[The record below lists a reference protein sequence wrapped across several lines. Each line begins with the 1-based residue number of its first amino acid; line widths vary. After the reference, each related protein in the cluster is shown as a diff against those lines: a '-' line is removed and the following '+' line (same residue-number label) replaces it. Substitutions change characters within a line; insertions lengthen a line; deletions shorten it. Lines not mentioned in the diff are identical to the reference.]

1 MINHGYS
8 EPKMT
13 YFSFFRRSESQKY
26 AKDVLGEFESYQKSN
41 PSEFTEWIVDNRC
54 HSE

>member
-13 YFSFFRRSESQKY
+13 YFSFFRRNESQKF

-41 PSEFTEWIVDNRC
+41 PSEFTEWIADNRC